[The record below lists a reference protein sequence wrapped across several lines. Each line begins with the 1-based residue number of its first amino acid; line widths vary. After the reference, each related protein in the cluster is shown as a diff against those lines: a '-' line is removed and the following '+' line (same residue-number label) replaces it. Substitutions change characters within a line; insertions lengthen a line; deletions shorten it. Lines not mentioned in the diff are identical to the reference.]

1 MLARQPGRE
10 ISQGSAMKVTVC
22 GGTMT
27 KTSRVAPRLER
38 QRTVFAKKYRF
49 VGKTISAA
57 LYSSPTGKLHKNDDY
72 HDSTPEELRQCML

>member
-27 KTSRVAPRLER
+27 KRSRVARRLDGDVVNPAHGLPWHRDLSNEIVEYCGQAR
-38 QRTVFAKKYRF
+38 QIAQDRSNMCA
-49 VGKTISAA
+49 GS
-57 LYSSPTGKLHKNDDY
+57 
-72 HDSTPEELRQCML
+72 